1 MAAGRTRGPGDGS
14 EVCLI
19 RRHGNIAL
27 SDATTTLPMRAPV
40 ITMLL
45 ATALTA
51 TFAPAFVKAD
61 PLPPAA
67 KAEVAALLDKL
78 TASSCHF
85 NRNGDWHSA
94 AEAKTHLE
102 RKLNYLED
110 KNLVK
115 TAEQFIDLGASRS
128 SMSGK
133 PYLVRCGG
141 TAPVESKTWLTREL
155 ATVRAAGKGASA
167 SSPAR

>member
-1 MAAGRTRGPGDGS
+1 MHAS
-14 EVCLI
+14 KFQI
-19 RRHGNIAL
+19 
-27 SDATTTLPMRAPV
+27 
-40 ITMLL
+40 LL
-45 ATALTA
+45 AAVFAACVAAPTAA
-51 TFAPAFVKAD
+51 WAD

-67 KAEVAALLDKL
+67 KAEVTALFGKL
-78 TASSCHF
+78 TASSCEF

-102 RKLNYLED
+102 RKLSYLED

-115 TAEQFIDLGASRS
+115 TAEQFIDLGASKS

-141 TAPVESKTWLTREL
+141 AAPIESKAWLTREL
-155 ATVRAAGKGASA
+155 AAVRAAGKGASA
-167 SSPAR
+167 PSPTTSPSTSPSR

>member
-1 MAAGRTRGPGDGS
+1 
-14 EVCLI
+14 
-19 RRHGNIAL
+19 
-27 SDATTTLPMRAPV
+27 MRAPV
-40 ITMLL
+40 FPKTPTLKRSASI
-45 ATALTA
+45 ALTA
-51 TFAPAFVKAD
+51 STALIALLALALPTAAWSD

-78 TASSCHF
+78 KTSSCEF

-94 AEAKTHLE
+94 ADAKTHLE
-102 RKLNYLED
+102 RKLSYLED
-110 KNLVK
+110 KKLVK

-141 TAPVESKTWLTREL
+141 AAPVESKTWLTREL
-155 ATVRAAGKGASA
+155 ASVRAAGNGASA
-167 SSPAR
+167 PAPQTPNAPPVSR